1 MRDEKYYK
9 SKKEKRERKN
19 TTNSKGF
26 NPLNI
31 LFFLVGLLIV
41 GIIVSFFKK

>member
-9 SKKEKRERKN
+9 SKKEKREKKN